1 MYTKV
6 PTYGRSSLLT
16 AYAVNC
22 GQMVSRRRS
31 ERALRAAHLESA
43 MASRAKSEFL
53 ANMSQELRTPLNAI
67 VGFSALLK
75 DGGVEGEAK
84 TREYAEH
91 ISVAGNHLL
100 RIITD
105 ILDISK
111 IESGH
116 LKLDIQEEDVAQIVN
131 ASLSIIRMR
140 VSEKKQQLDVR
151 MPDNLPFLPADSGR
165 VRQILINL
173 LSNANKFTPEGGK
186 IVLLVSCDQPGYM
199 TFAVSDTGQG
209 MTEEEIAIALK
220 PFSQVQSSY
229 SRSQEGTGL
238 GLPIAKALVLKHGG
252 KFQIKSRPGAGTT
265 VAFALPLT
273 YDAAKMEACA

>member
-1 MYTKV
+1 
-6 PTYGRSSLLT
+6 
-16 AYAVNC
+16 
-22 GQMVSRRRS
+22 
-31 ERALRAAHLESA
+31 
-43 MASRAKSEFL
+43 
-53 ANMSQELRTPLNAI
+53 
-67 VGFSALLK
+67 LK